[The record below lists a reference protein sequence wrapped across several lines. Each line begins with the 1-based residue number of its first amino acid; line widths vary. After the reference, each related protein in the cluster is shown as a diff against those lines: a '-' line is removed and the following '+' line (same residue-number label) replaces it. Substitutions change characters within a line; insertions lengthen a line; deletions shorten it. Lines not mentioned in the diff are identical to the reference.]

1 MRRRWA
7 ALLVAGVLAGPADAG
22 EPSTEKGSG
31 TAVPGGD
38 RPAPPPARERLA
50 LDRLRAPGISE
61 ALAEV
66 IQGRICA
73 ALAEATRDEVVCPA
87 DVAAAAEL
95 ARQAALFGE
104 CATDACLAR
113 VDALRAAHRRVAG
126 AIERTGEGLFLSLQL
141 TGPGGPGPLLVE
153 RLPEDLDALVA
164 SIPGFVKR
172 LLP

>member
-7 ALLVAGVLAGPADAG
+7 ALVLAGVLALPAGAG
-22 EPSTEKGSG
+22 EPPAEKGPR

-38 RPAPPPARERLA
+38 GSVPARAQERIA
-50 LDRLRAPGISE
+50 LDPLRAPGISE

-73 ALAEATRDEVVCPA
+73 ALAEASRAEVVCPS

-95 ARQAALFGE
+95 ARQAAIFGE
-104 CATDACLAR
+104 CSTDACLER
-113 VDALRAAHRRVAG
+113 VDALRAADRRVTG

-141 TGPGGPGPLLVE
+141 TGPGGPGPLLAE
-153 RLPEDLDALVA
+153 RLPEDLDVLVA
-164 SIPGFVKR
+164 SIPGFVKK
-172 LLP
+172 LFH